1 MKQPYHGPSA
11 AHRPASLLNSRLG
24 LRRLSGALLLALG
37 LTTSPVWGQATRPG
51 PDFVRA
57 DAAAR
62 AAAAT
67 SPLAATLARARS
79 QALTLDEPVLRAALA
94 TAPPESRTGAA
105 PLVLAQPQP
114 DGTRARFALHEATV
128 MAASMAAQYPRIR
141 TYAGVGLDDATATV
155 RLDLTPRGFHAQVL
169 SGTGPGF
176 VIAPA
181 RSTDTRHYLSY
192 YRQDVQPAAGQ
203 APSCGTVTTPAEEKA
218 SAARVAAWRA
228 GGGGV
233 AQATGAQ
240 LRTYRLALACTPGFS
255 VACGNTMD
263 DVLAVQAT
271 LLNRINGLFERELTV
286 RLVLAPRNKEITF
299 LSGTGPQPPV
309 PYFENDSYALPRQNQ
324 ENMNKLLQV
333 SDYDLGL
340 VLGNDMSGGGG
351 AALSGSLCTP
361 YGNAINFVAGAPT
374 GASLGDTFIETVAH
388 ELGHVFGALHTFN
401 SGGVDRYGISAW
413 EPGSGVTMMSY
424 AGRGGVDNDAQPN
437 KEFLF
442 HTGSYEQI
450 QATMSARNCGTTTP
464 TGNMAPVVAGPAS
477 GKTLPISTPF
487 QLTATAS
494 DADNDPLT
502 YSWEEFDLGPAGT
515 LTQGKA
521 QVTGETPPLFRSWR
535 PVTTPTRYF
544 PCLADLV
551 KTPDPLARLTGEFLP
566 TVTRPLTFR
575 CTARDLHNGTAG
587 VVGGISY
594 STLVKLNVSAAAGPF
609 VVTAPNAAG
618 TSWAGGS
625 TQTVTWNVAN
635 TAAAPVSCA
644 KVNLRLSLD
653 GGLSYP
659 LTLATGV
666 ANAGTASVVLPN
678 APTSTARVMVEAA
691 DNYFFDISDAN
702 FTISPNPGPTIT
714 SFTPAFGPVGTTVSI
729 TGTNLNGGT
738 SEVRIN
744 GTLATNLT
752 VVSATNLTAKV
763 GAGSTSGLLTV
774 TTSAGTVTSATPFLV
789 GSPPTIASFT
799 PASGLAFTTVTL
811 TGTNFLNTTQV
822 QVNGRDTDKFYVISA
837 TQLTLTVPDGATTG
851 PITVTTPFG
860 KGTSAGVFT
869 VPLRPVIT
877 SFTPNQGPAGTTVVL
892 AGRYFA
898 NPTRVGF
905 GGIAATLL
913 SVPSNSDTQLTVMVP
928 AGAITGPL
936 SVTTALGL
944 GVSGGYFTVVP
955 TPALTSISPASGVV
969 GTTVTLTGTA
979 LDQVVAL
986 TLNGG
991 SLTIGSR
998 SATTLTFVVPAGA
1011 STGAVLGTASGG
1023 GGTSS
1028 VRFTVL
1034 PPAAGVLISGI
1045 VPTQAITGAAIRLTG
1060 TGLSGAT
1067 LVTFSGSSAN
1077 TVSSGFAVNAAGTE
1091 LSGLVVPNGAV
1102 TGPLSVTTSA
1112 GTSAVSA
1119 QVFTVCALP
1128 AAQAQNARLVL
1139 GPGATT
1145 TLAPTAVSN
1154 ASTANCGVA
1163 GASMLSVVPSTFTTA
1178 DIGPAVVARA
1188 LSLNGNGQYVAIGS
1202 SATMPSGDSPYTI
1215 EAWIKPTTM
1224 GGNSIFGWGV
1234 FGGANACNALRLSD
1248 KGLVNYWWSNDLE
1261 VATPSLVGA
1270 WHHVAATYDGTT
1282 RTLYLDGK
1290 AIGADQPRSAHVMP
1304 ADARNLRI
1312 GSTNSGEFF
1321 NGSIDEVRVWNVAR
1335 TAAQL
1340 NAAKGMHLLRNPAGL
1355 VAYYRFGEGSGT
1367 ATADANGVAT
1377 NAGTLTGGA
1386 SWTTDAPAITN
1397 GVPVVLTVTDASGHT
1412 ATAPAV
1418 VTVLPA
1424 TATATAGT
1432 NATAFSVWPNPVGAK
1447 GLLHVSLPVPAT
1459 AARLSLRNAL
1469 GQLVRTRTFAG
1480 SGAELPTAGLASGVY
1495 LLNVQADGH
1504 APTVRRIVV
1513 E

>member
-1 MKQPYHGPSA
+1 M
-11 AHRPASLLNSRLG
+11 
-24 LRRLSGALLLALG
+24 
-37 LTTSPVWGQATRPG
+37 
-51 PDFVRA
+51 
-57 DAAAR
+57 
-62 AAAAT
+62 
-67 SPLAATLARARS
+67 
-79 QALTLDEPVLRAALA
+79 
-94 TAPPESRTGAA
+94 AA
-105 PLVLAQPQP
+105 PL
-114 DGTRARFALHEATV
+114 
-128 MAASMAAQYPRIR
+128 AAQYPQIK
-141 TYAGVGLDDATATV
+141 TYAGIGLDDATATV

-181 RSTDTRHYLSY
+181 RLTDLRHYLSY
-192 YRQDVQPAAGQ
+192 YRQDVKPAAAGK
-203 APSCGTVTTPAEEKA
+203 APSCGLVATPAEEKA

-228 GGGGV
+228 AGGG
-233 AQATGAQ
+233 AQARATGAQ

-263 DVLAVQAT
+263 DVLAVQAM

-286 RLVLAPRNKEITF
+286 RLVLAPRNKEIIF

-340 VLGNDMSGGGG
+340 VLGNDTGAGGG
-351 AALSGSLCTP
+351 AALAGSLCTP
-361 YGNAINFVAGAPT
+361 YGNAINFVMGAPL
-374 GASLGDTFIETVAH
+374 GASLGDTFIEAAGH

-401 SGGVDRYGISAW
+401 AGGVDRYGNTAW

-424 AGRGGVDNDAQPN
+424 AGRGGIYNDAQPN
-437 KEFLF
+437 KEFVF

-450 QATMSARNCGTTTP
+450 QATMSAKNCGTTTP
-464 TGNMAPVVAGPAS
+464 TGNTAPVVAGPAS

-566 TVTRPLTFR
+566 TVARTLKFR
-575 CTARDLHNGTAG
+575 CTARDLHSGTAG
-587 VVGGISY
+587 VVGGITY
-594 STLVKLNVSAAAGPF
+594 SALVSLSVSAAAGPF

-618 TSWAGGS
+618 VSWAGGS

-635 TAAAPVSCA
+635 TNTAPVSCV

-666 ANAGTASVVLPN
+666 PNSGSASISVPN
-678 APTSTARVMVEAA
+678 APTAKARLMVEAA

-702 FTISPNPGPTIT
+702 FTITPGPGPTIT
-714 SFTPAFGPVGTTVSI
+714 SFTPAFGPVGTKVTI
-729 TGTNLNGGT
+729 TGTGLGGATGVTINGMGATLVVGGT
-738 SEVRIN
+738 
-744 GTLATNLT
+744 ATSLMAT
-752 VVSATNLTAKV
+752 VTA
-763 GAGSTSGLLTV
+763 ANTSGLITV
-774 TTSAGTVTSATPFLV
+774 TTGAGTATSATPFLV

-799 PASGLAFTTVTL
+799 PTSGPVFTTVTL
-811 TGTNFLNTTQV
+811 TGTNFLNTAQV
-822 QVNGRDTDKFYVISA
+822 QVNGRDADKSYVISA

-860 KGTSAGVFT
+860 TGTSASCFI
-869 VPLRPVIT
+869 VPLRPVID

-892 AGRYFA
+892 AGRYFTGA
-898 NPTRVGF
+898 TQVKF
-905 GGIAATLL
+905 GGIAAPVSPVTG
-913 SVPSNSDTQLTVMVP
+913 NSDTQLTVKVP
-928 AGAITGPL
+928 AGAITGPV
-936 SVTTALGL
+936 SVITPAGQ

-955 TPALTSISPASGVV
+955 TPTLTGISPASGVV
-969 GTTVTLTGTA
+969 GTTVMVTGTA
-979 LDQVVAL
+979 LDQIVAL

-998 SATTLTFVVPAGA
+998 NATTLTFVVPTGA
-1011 STGAVLGTASGG
+1011 STGAVLGTAQGG

-1034 PPAAGVLISGI
+1034 VPAAGVLISGI
-1045 VPTQAITGAAIRLTG
+1045 VPAQAITGAAIRLTG
-1060 TGLSGAT
+1060 TGFMGAT
-1067 LVTFSGSSAN
+1067 LVTFTGSGAN
-1077 TVSSGFAVNAAGTE
+1077 TVGSGFAVNAAGTE

-1102 TGPLSVTTSA
+1102 TGLLSVTTPA

-1128 AAQAQNARLVL
+1128 AAQAQNAQVILNAA
-1139 GPGATT
+1139 GTA

-1163 GASMLSVVPSTFTTA
+1163 GAATLSVVPNAFTTA
-1178 DIGPAVVARA
+1178 DIGPAVVASA
-1188 LSLNGNGQYVAIGS
+1188 LRLNGNGQYVAIGS
-1202 SATMPSGDSPYTI
+1202 NATMPSGDSPYTI

-1224 GGNSIFGWGV
+1224 GGNSIFGWGI
-1234 FGGANACNALRLSD
+1234 FGGANACNALRLSPT
-1248 KGLVNYWWSNDLE
+1248 GLVNYWWSNDLE
-1261 VATPSLVGA
+1261 VPTASLVGA

-1290 AIGADQPRSAHVMP
+1290 AIGSDQPRSAHVMP

-1312 GSTNSGEFF
+1312 GSTNFGEFF

-1340 NAAKGMHLLRNPAGL
+1340 NAAKGVHLLRNPAGL

-1367 ATADANGVAT
+1367 AAADANGVAA
-1377 NAGTLTGGA
+1377 NVGTLTGGA
-1386 SWTTDAPAITN
+1386 SWDSDAPAITN

-1418 VTVLPA
+1418 VMVLPA
-1424 TATATAGT
+1424 TVTATAGA

-1447 GLLHVSLPVPAT
+1447 GMLHVSLTVPAT
-1459 AARLSLRNAL
+1459 SARLSLRNVL
-1469 GQLVRTRTFAG
+1469 GQLVRTRGFVG
-1480 SGAELPTAGLASGVY
+1480 SAAELSTAGLASGVY
-1495 LLNVQADGH
+1495 LLRVQADGH
-1504 APTVRRIVV
+1504 APIVRRVVV